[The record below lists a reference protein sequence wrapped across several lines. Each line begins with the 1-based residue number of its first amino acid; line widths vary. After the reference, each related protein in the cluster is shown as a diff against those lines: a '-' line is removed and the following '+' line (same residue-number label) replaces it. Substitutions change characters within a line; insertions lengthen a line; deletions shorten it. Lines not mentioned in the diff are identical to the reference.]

1 MNSTT
6 CPTNS
11 TILKFSSLDPIKAY
25 AHHTIPLSIMLSDPE
40 YQPWLYEHFNQIFS
54 FVKNGILQ
62 LDYTEQIRQYRE
74 ILEIIQVPIHKS
86 STVTDLVS
94 FLINAIDN
102 NLYVTIFVDEFYLEN
117 RYASNKLHYMRQLVV
132 NGYDSE
138 ARLFHCKG
146 FTRYNDATFK
156 DSGYDQYAAET
167 IDFDTLVRAYTE
179 GHDRYTDPA
188 DQYIII
194 WGHKKNLTGYQF
206 NIQSFITRLSQ
217 YINSSGQMLAQT
229 AIGQNVFKILE
240 ESIYWMIYER
250 KATLDSRA
258 FYVLYEHKLR
268 LHDSLKYVQTLI
280 DPPSEIIQRLTSDY
294 AAMVVAKAQKLF
306 YQYLH
311 FEYKARI
318 KGLIVDQVFSPWAE
332 DTPERRYVVKT
343 LEGIISSIQ
352 ELKAI
357 DMKISTDLCH
367 ELMHWFNG
375 RQ

>member
-1 MNSTT
+1 MNSTS
-6 CPTNS
+6 CPTES
-11 TILKFSSLDPIKAY
+11 TILKFSTLDPIKAY
-25 AHHTIPLSIMLSDPE
+25 AHHTIPLSIGLSDPK
-40 YQPWLYEHFNQIFS
+40 YQPWLYEHFIQIFS
-54 FVKNGILQ
+54 FVKQNILQ
-62 LDYTEQIRQYRE
+62 IDYTEQLRQYRE
-74 ILEIIQVPIHKS
+74 ILDIIQVPFHKS

-94 FLINAIDN
+94 FLINSINN
-102 NLYVTIFVDEFYLEN
+102 NLYVTIYVDEFYLEN
-117 RYASNKLHYMRQLVV
+117 RYASNKLHYMRQIVV
-132 NGYDSE
+132 NGFDAE
-138 ARLFHCKG
+138 ARFFHCKG
-146 FTRYNDATFK
+146 FTRYNDATFR

-167 IDFDTLVRAYTE
+167 IPFDTLIRAYNE
-179 GHDRYTDPA
+179 GHDHYNDPL

-194 WGHKKNLTGYQF
+194 WGQKKDSPGYQF
-206 NIQSFITRLSQ
+206 NIQSFITRLNQ
-217 YINSSGQMLAQT
+217 YINSSGQMLSQT

-250 KATLDSRA
+250 RATLDSRA
-258 FYVLYEHKLR
+258 FYVLYEHKQR
-268 LHDSLKYVQTLI
+268 LHDSLMYIQTLI

-294 AAMVVAKAQKLF
+294 STLIVAKAQKLF

-343 LEGIISSIQ
+343 LEGIISAIQ
-352 ELKAI
+352 ELKII

-375 RQ
+375 HQ